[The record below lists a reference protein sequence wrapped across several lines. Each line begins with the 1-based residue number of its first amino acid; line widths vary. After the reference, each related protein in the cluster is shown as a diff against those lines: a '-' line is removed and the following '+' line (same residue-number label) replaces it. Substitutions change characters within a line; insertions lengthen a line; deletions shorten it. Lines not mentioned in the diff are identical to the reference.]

1 MTVPDKSYRP
11 VKGDKHNLFCPYYEL
26 IKIKSQTK
34 EIVLAPG
41 FKETLWGNDTISIN
55 FLWQHFPTSQ
65 IKFIPLIVSKFY
77 LACGSYIP

>member
-11 VKGDKHNLFCPYYEL
+11 VKGDQYNLFCLYYKL

-55 FLWQHFPTSQ
+55 FLWQHLPTSQ
-65 IKFIPLIVSKFY
+65 IKFIPLIMSKSDIT
-77 LACGSYIP
+77 GSRYIS

>member
-11 VKGDKHNLFCPYYEL
+11 VKGDQYNLFCLYYKL

-55 FLWQHFPTSQ
+55 FLWQHLPASQ
-65 IKFIPLIVSKFY
+65 I
-77 LACGSYIP
+77 

>member
-11 VKGDKHNLFCPYYEL
+11 VKGDQYNLFCLYYKL

-55 FLWQHFPTSQ
+55 FLWQHLPTSKIQ
-65 IKFIPLIVSKFY
+65 FIPLIMSKSNIT
-77 LACGSYIP
+77 GSRYIS